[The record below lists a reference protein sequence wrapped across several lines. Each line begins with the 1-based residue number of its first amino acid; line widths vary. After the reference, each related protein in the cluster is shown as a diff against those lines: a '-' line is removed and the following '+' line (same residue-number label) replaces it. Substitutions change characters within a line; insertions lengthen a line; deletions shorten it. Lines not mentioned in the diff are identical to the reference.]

1 MNIINKL
8 TLFNFE
14 IGAILIIL
22 IMFVI
27 IKCIHKKRKS
37 KVFSEDTEIEI
48 DKLMR
53 NREREEN
60 K

>member
-8 TLFNFE
+8 NLFNFE

-22 IMFVI
+22 IIFI
-27 IKCIHKKRKS
+27 TIKCIYRKRKP
-37 KVFSEDTEIEI
+37 KVFSKDTEIEI
-48 DKLMR
+48 EKLMR